1 MDIQVNFLSV
11 LLAAIAN
18 MVVGFLWYSPL
29 LFAKPWM
36 KLMGY
41 TAKNM
46 KAQSKEMGKTYAIS
60 FVLAIVTAYVLFH
73 VMAFSANFYGYS
85 ATTTA
90 LLTGFWM
97 WLGFVAPVQFTSELF
112 GKKNWSLFAIN
123 TGYQLTALLVMGLVI
138 AMF

>member
-18 MVVGFLWYSPL
+18 LVVGFLWYSPL

-41 TAKNM
+41 TTKNM
-46 KAQSKEMGKTYAIS
+46 KEQSKEMGKTYAIS
-60 FVLAIVTAYVLFH
+60 FVLAIVAAYVLFH
-73 VMAFSANFYGYS
+73 VMAFSSNFYGYS

-112 GKKNWSLFAIN
+112 GKKNWSLLAIN
-123 TGYQLTALLVMGLVI
+123 TGYQLTALLVMGLII